1 MKKTILFSAIASLA
15 LLSCSDDDTMTAM
28 STSELKLVTTSNTTG
43 KVSFTNLLATNPTPV
58 ALTVNGL
65 DNDGIFYNSTSDELI
80 LASRTN
86 NRLEVYTGL
95 KSSVATSADNLM
107 LSNFSLNTD
116 FTNPREIAVSGDKVV
131 VTQDQATIN
140 GNTNK
145 LLVYQKTATSFT
157 LLNEY
162 TLDFKVWGIHI
173 EGNNL
178 YAVADLTSDIVVF
191 NNFFSLASGSVTPS
205 KRVTIEGLIRTH
217 GITYSPED
225 NVMILTDVASAADAT
240 DGGLVII
247 NNFTSVL
254 NSTQNLGT
262 IAMTNQ
268 VRLYGSNTT
277 LGNPVDVAYDYV
289 TNNIYVAERANGGG
303 NLLTFSFPTSSGN
316 TAPINSRAEAGVAA
330 VFLVRK

>member
-43 KVSFTNLLATNPTPV
+43 KVSFTNLLTTNPTPV

-95 KSSVATSADNLM
+95 KSSVAMSADDLM

>member
-95 KSSVATSADNLM
+95 KSSVAMSADDLM

>member
-1 MKKTILFSAIASLA
+1 MKKTILFLAIASLA
-15 LLSCSDDDTMTAM
+15 LLSCSDDDTMTAT
-28 STSELKLVTTSNTTG
+28 STSELKLVTSSNTTG

-95 KSSVATSADNLM
+95 KSSVAMSADNLL

-157 LLNEY
+157 LLDEY

-205 KRVTIEGLIRTH
+205 KRVAIEGLIRTH

-289 TNNIYVAERANGGG
+289 SNNIYVAERANGGG
-303 NLLTFSFPTSSGN
+303 NVLTFSFPTSSGN

>member
-43 KVSFTNLLATNPTPV
+43 KVSFTNLLTTNPTPV

-303 NLLTFSFPTSSGN
+303 NVLTFSFPTSSGN
-316 TAPINSRAEAGVAA
+316 TPPINSRAEAGVAA